1 MASFGT
7 DLGVLISPLLAA
19 SPRRCNPPPALP
31 REARPTGSP
40 APGAGPVGVLQACPP
55 AGRPR
60 STRATSWPGCDSGD
74 QPPRGP
80 HRPMS
85 RKRGAATPEGT
96 RTATAEHQGP
106 SWCHPAQDPVS
117 RLHFLSLS
125 QKRRHGPQGR
135 SDPQPGPPP
144 CPLWGRVALESS
156 PGGQGGSEAVPGRP
170 AQPPEVPLG
179 AQTTQSSCVCIRGCW
194 GHSKG
199 RAVPGHLGHCHQQGH
214 GSRPCGSDRRKD
226 RTTFLPVSVPR
237 SLTLQW
243 ERRPPRHGPPGR
255 GDWDHARNA

>member
-1 MASFGT
+1 MEHASRFLARLRLGGPAPSGPLPPHVPEAGGCHTRRDT
-7 DLGVLISPLLAA
+7 DSHCRAPGAKLVPPSPGPCEPPPLPKPQSEEATW
-19 SPRRCNPPPALP
+19 SPRSERPP
-31 REARPTGSP
+31 ARPTAVP
-40 APGAGPVGVLQACPP
+40 ALGPGGFGEQ
-55 AGRPR
+55 PR
-60 STRATSWPGCDSGD
+60 
-74 QPPRGP
+74 
-80 HRPMS
+80 
-85 RKRGAATPEGT
+85 
-96 RTATAEHQGP
+96 
-106 SWCHPAQDPVS
+106 
-117 RLHFLSLS
+117 
-125 QKRRHGPQGR
+125 
-135 SDPQPGPPP
+135 
-144 CPLWGRVALESS
+144 
-156 PGGQGGSEAVPGRP
+156 GQGGSEAVPGQP

-243 ERRPPRHGPPGR
+243 ERRPPRHGLPGR